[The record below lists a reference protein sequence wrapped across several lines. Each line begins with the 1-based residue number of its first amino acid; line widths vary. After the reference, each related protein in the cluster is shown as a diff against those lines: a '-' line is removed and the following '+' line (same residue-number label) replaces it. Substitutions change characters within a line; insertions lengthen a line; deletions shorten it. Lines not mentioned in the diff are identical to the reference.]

1 MNIFDEERYLF
12 SKFFCV
18 LYILIINSFQSLLKI
33 FIIYIIYILFKC
45 ILYLI

>member
-33 FIIYIIYILFKC
+33 FIVEFKYMQ
-45 ILYLI
+45 I